1 MFFLAG
7 AAAASALDLISSL
20 HKSLA
25 PKGAAGSGFDPGAP
39 SDPASSSTAAPAA
52 PLAPGTM
59 NALLSAQGQPGLVN
73 GDAFSAK
80 LFSMLDGNGN
90 GSISKAEFEAALVHN
105 GNTARVD
112 DIFARLD
119 ANGDGE
125 VSASELT
132 SALQNGAAHHGHQ
145 HGVGD
150 ASGEAADAD
159 GANDALTRSDTSQ
172 TVTNADGSTTTTI
185 TYADGSQVTM
195 TKPAGASATN
205 LHNFLERMIERQAA
219 MLSSSTTGQA
229 LAMSA

>member
-132 SALQNGAAHHGHQ
+132 SALQKGAAHHGHH